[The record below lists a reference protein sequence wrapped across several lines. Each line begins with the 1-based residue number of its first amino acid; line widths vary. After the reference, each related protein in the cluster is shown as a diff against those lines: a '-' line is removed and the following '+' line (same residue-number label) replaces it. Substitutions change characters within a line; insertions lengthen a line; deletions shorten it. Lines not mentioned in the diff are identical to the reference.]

1 MVVQNVQFIP
11 IYNNTLA
18 RLMVFMVI
26 ENFWSIASFPSLSLA
41 FNVFFQAGFSKRN
54 NKSLQGIALTPL
66 HPKEDALNPIT
77 LFANHALIDLSCPL
91 LCSPNGSLSLVLS

>member
-26 ENFWSIASFPSLSLA
+26 ENFWSIASFSLTQPGLKYIFRLA
-41 FNVFFQAGFSKRN
+41 LLEKNAFLVTNLMEVEFS
-54 NKSLQGIALTPL
+54 IALLLPC
-66 HPKEDALNPIT
+66 LN
-77 LFANHALIDLSCPL
+77 
-91 LCSPNGSLSLVLS
+91 